1 MGDKTYKFRPSN
13 WNLEEYISSRYHIS
27 RMKREQAGQ
36 LKLQADAIDDELQE
50 LQKQLEEKKDG
61 TIA

>member
-1 MGDKTYKFRPSN
+1 MGSKDYNFKPSN
-13 WNLEEYISSRYHIS
+13 WNLEEYIASRYHVS
-27 RMKREQAGQ
+27 RMKREQAAD
-36 LKLQADAIDDELQE
+36 LRLQADAIDDELQE